1 MAAPTIIDGPIGNAD
16 QFLAGIQA
24 QIAIITAQPAS
35 AERTAT
41 LAALNA
47 LAAGL
52 Q

>member
-1 MAAPTIIDGPIGNAD
+1 MATPVIIDGPVGNTD

-24 QIAIITAQPAS
+24 QIAILQAGPQNLTVTAQI
-35 AERTAT
+35 AT
-41 LAALNA
+41 LQA